1 MYIMILCNKS
11 FMEENFQNILQ
22 TAKNHNSYIIVSNI
36 AINSHINK
44 LPNALKHMHEH
55 VKRASYIYLIW

>member
-1 MYIMILCNKS
+1 
-11 FMEENFQNILQ
+11 MEENFQNFLQ
-22 TAKNHNSYIIVSNI
+22 TVKNHNSYIIVSNI